1 MNARSEQG
9 SVTGML
15 VAVMVVV
22 LAFAGLALDGTRL
35 LLARRDLQALADA
48 AALAGASSID
58 ERRFRDS
65 GGVDIVLD
73 PAGARFAAAS
83 VVSTSG
89 WPPDGRGSVEVVGA
103 RVRVHLERPVGL
115 TLLSLIGIAPPVIG
129 ATASADPRVG

>member
-1 MNARSEQG
+1 MNRGAEEG

-15 VAVMVVV
+15 VVVMVVV

-35 LLARRDLQALADA
+35 LLARRDLQALADS

-58 ERRFRDS
+58 ERRFRES
-65 GGVDIVLD
+65 GGSVVVLD
-73 PAGARFAAAS
+73 PAGARFAAAA

-89 WPPDGRGSVEVVGA
+89 WPADGRGSVEVSGT
-103 RVRVHLERPVGL
+103 RVRVHLERPIGL